1 MSAFATDALARKTA
15 LVAGGT
21 SGINLG
27 IAQRLAAHGAAVV
40 VLGRNPEKAAAA
52 AASIVAAGGQALGLS
67 ADVRDCAAIEAASKR
82 AAERFGP
89 LDIVVSGAAGN
100 FIAPATGMSA
110 NAFKTVVD
118 IDLLGTFNV
127 FRAAHAHLTKP
138 GASLIAISAELAD
151 MAAWGQS
158 HACAAKAGVDM
169 LVRTLALE
177 LGPEG
182 IRVNSIRPG
191 PIEDTEGMRRLVCPE
206 ARRDFLKWVPAGRLG
221 RADEVGDAAVFLCS
235 DAARFITGIVLPCD
249 GGFQHRAGYIFHN
262 RPTRES
268 Q

>member
-1 MSAFATDALARKTA
+1 MSSFTADALAHKVA
-15 LVAGGT
+15 FVAGGT

-27 IAQRLAAHGAAVV
+27 IAQRLAAHGARVV
-40 VLGRNPEKAAAA
+40 VMGRNPDKAAGAA
-52 AASIVAAGGQALGLS
+52 ATITAAGGQALGLA
-67 ADVRDCAAIEAASKR
+67 ADVRDYTAMEAALQR
-82 AAERFGP
+82 TVDHFGP
-89 LDIVVSGAAGN
+89 IDIVISGAAGN
-100 FIAPATGMSA
+100 FVAPATGMSA

-127 FRAAHAHLTKP
+127 FRAAHAHLKKP
-138 GASLIAISAELAD
+138 GASLIAISAEIAD

-191 PIEDTEGMRRLVCPE
+191 PIENTEGMARLIAPE
-206 ARRDFLKWVPAGRLG
+206 ARRDFLKWVPLGRLG
-221 RADEVGDAAVFLCS
+221 QASEVGDAAVFLCS
-235 DAARFITGIVLPCD
+235 DAASYVTGTILSCD
-249 GGFQHRAGYIFHN
+249 GGFQHRAGVIFKA
-262 RPTRES
+262 
-268 Q
+268 

>member
-1 MSAFATDALARKTA
+1 MSSFTADALAHKVA
-15 LVAGGT
+15 FVAGGT

-27 IAQRLAAHGAAVV
+27 IAQRLAAHGARVV
-40 VLGRNPEKAAAA
+40 VMGRNPDKAAAA
-52 AASIVAAGGQALGLS
+52 ATTITAAGGQALGLA
-67 ADVRDCAAIEAASKR
+67 ADVRDYAAMEAALQR
-82 AAERFGP
+82 TVDHFGP
-89 LDIVVSGAAGN
+89 IDIVISGAAGN
-100 FIAPATGMSA
+100 FVAPATGMSA

-127 FRAAHAHLTKP
+127 FRAAHAHLKKP
-138 GASLIAISAELAD
+138 GASLIAISAEIAD

-191 PIEDTEGMRRLVCPE
+191 PIENTEGMARLISPE
-206 ARRDFLKWVPAGRLG
+206 AKRDFLKWVPLGRLG
-221 RADEVGDAAVFLCS
+221 QASEVGDSAVFLCS
-235 DAARFITGIVLPCD
+235 DAARYVTGTVLSCD
-249 GGFQHRAGYIFHN
+249 GGFQHRAGVIFKA
-262 RPTRES
+262 
-268 Q
+268 